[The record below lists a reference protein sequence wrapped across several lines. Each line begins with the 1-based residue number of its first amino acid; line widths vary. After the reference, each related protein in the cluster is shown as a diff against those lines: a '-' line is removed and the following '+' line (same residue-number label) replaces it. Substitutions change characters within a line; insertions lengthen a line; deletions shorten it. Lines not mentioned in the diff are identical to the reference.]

1 MEKPDAPMSN
11 QTLQNG
17 PRQNARTRSWN
28 RNSQFKRQTARL
40 EGRRDG
46 KPLIFGWGGHL
57 TKAQKSRYQHIAA
70 YSFLGVVVIGVV
82 LAVVLGI
89 LNQTVF
95 IPNKTFVS
103 VNGETFTQDT
113 YRKTLAYEAQT
124 VWNKL
129 QLEIHQMNDIQTKI
143 QQGDT
148 NAATQNQILLTQIQ
162 TDEATYQQPQI
173 TAATA
178 SLMLEDVLI
187 RQGAARFEQQNH
199 VPASTFTPSKAD
211 IDKAVDTFKKSFPQ
225 NEKYSDFLSKNGLTD
240 SDIRSFVQI
249 QLRRDKMQTYLQ
261 SQIKSPARQVHLRH
275 IEVNKQ
281 SDAQNVLNQL
291 RTSGDWNGLAK
302 KYSLDV
308 DSKNQGGDIGWI
320 APGMSDAG
328 LELWWADPG
337 RKVNDISAP
346 IHDAS
351 GTWDIVQILGIED
364 NRAVDAA
371 KLSDAK
377 SNALA
382 HWLGGEKVRP
392 GYVIGTPDND
402 MLIAD
407 RNMPKMPNL
416 NATLP
421 NVSGGQQGLPLTN
434 P

>member
-1 MEKPDAPMSN
+1 MSN
-11 QTLQNG
+11 QTLQKG
-17 PRQNARTRSWN
+17 PRQNARSRSSN
-28 RNSQFKRQTARL
+28 RNTQFKRQTARL

-46 KPLIFGWGGHL
+46 KPIIFGWGGHL

-70 YSFLGVVVIGVV
+70 YSFLGVVVVGVIA
-82 LAVVLGI
+82 AVVLGV

-103 VNGETFTQDT
+103 INGVTFTQDT

-129 QLEIHQMNDIQTKI
+129 QLEIHLMNDNQTKI
-143 QQGDT
+143 QQGDA

-178 SLMLEDVLI
+178 SLMVEDVLI
-187 RQGAARFEQQNH
+187 KQGAARFEQQNH
-199 VPASTFTPSKAD
+199 VPASTFTPAKAD

-225 NEKYSDFLSKNGLTD
+225 NEKYSDFLSKNGLTE
-240 SDIRSFVQI
+240 SDIRDFAQI

-261 SQIKSPARQVHLRH
+261 SLLKTPARQAHLRH

-281 SDAQNVLNQL
+281 SDAQDVLNQL
-291 RTSGDWNGLAK
+291 RKTGDWNGLAK

-308 DSKNQGGDIGWI
+308 DSKNQGGDIGWL
-320 APGMSDAG
+320 AQGMGDSG
-328 LELWWADPG
+328 LEIWWADPG
-337 RKVNDISAP
+337 RKANDLSEP

-351 GTWDIVQILGIED
+351 GTWDIVQILGFED
-364 NRAVDAA
+364 NRAIDAA

-402 MLIAD
+402 MLLAD
-407 RNMPKMPNL
+407 RNMPKVPNL
-416 NATLP
+416 NAPLP
-421 NVSGGQQGLPLTN
+421 NVSRGQQGIPSGN